1 MTGFRVIHMW
11 YILTYNFKLQ
21 FLLVSMGDHICVVR
35 SHIFDRVYFLSFL
48 LLLFMIFFLAHRNS
62 MIKFDRITYNTDTNI
77 TIYDMYL
84 NQCGVVYRVHTYSTE
99 MKKIKKRPYGVSSV
113 KAFLYG
119 GNGNST
125 HVIYHVCQILK
136 CGPRNVD
143 QWIQE
148 TRRTSWTLSCDAGA
162 KVSSVVSGRF

>member
-1 MTGFRVIHMW
+1 MW

-35 SHIFDRVYFLSFL
+35 SHICDRVYFLSFL

-77 TIYDMYL
+77 NIYDMYL

-99 MKKIKKRPYGVSSV
+99 MKR
-113 KAFLYG
+113 
-119 GNGNST
+119 
-125 HVIYHVCQILK
+125 
-136 CGPRNVD
+136 
-143 QWIQE
+143 
-148 TRRTSWTLSCDAGA
+148 
-162 KVSSVVSGRF
+162 